1 MNIDDI
7 LSNLKETAQ
16 GCEGGPDDH
25 AFIAL
30 SRAQDIL
37 RECKAAGFI
46 DEKGEVR
53 KVVRRV
59 DVGRHPSDDLDFIVD
74 VLDSGQVVFVCEA
87 ARKAGEAAQ

>member
-1 MNIDDI
+1 MNIEDIIHDLKEHADDI
-7 LSNLKETAQ
+7 TDRNYRDQGQVVRTA
-16 GCEGGPDDH
+16 
-25 AFIAL
+25 A
-30 SRAQDIL
+30 SIL
-37 RECKAAGFI
+37 GECFAAGFI
-46 DEKGEVR
+46 TLEGEVR